1 MNRLLT
7 VALVACLW
15 TSALMAETLTPHET
29 VRALIASAQANNL
42 QGVLDTADL
51 VKIATVPRH
60 SRDPKDLIA
69 FLKKIE
75 LDKLEFQ
82 QIKTG
87 PLPAETTV
95 RIVAPISCDFNV
107 VLHKATQEKQEDYY
121 MVVAVQP

>member
-1 MNRLLT
+1 MKRLIT
-7 VALVACLW
+7 VAFVACLW
-15 TSALMAETLTPHET
+15 TSALMAEMLTPEAT
-29 VRALIASAQANNL
+29 VRALVTSAQTNNL

-60 SRDPKDLIA
+60 SRDPRDLVA

-87 PLPAETTV
+87 PLPEKTTV
-95 RIVAPISCDFNV
+95 RIVAPISCDFDV
-107 VLHKATQEKQEDYY
+107 VLYKATQEKQEDYY
-121 MVVAVQP
+121 MVVAVHP